1 MEEFERGDEITLDD
15 NTKYVVV
22 DSFNKNNKHYL
33 YLISEED
40 KKTTNVVELENDEVI
55 EVNDKEELDLLYKE
69 LIERNKDEI
78 NKYLEEI
85 NEN

>member
-1 MEEFERGDEITLDD
+1 MEKFERGDEITLDD
-15 NTKYVVV
+15 NSKYVIV
-22 DSFNKNNKHYL
+22 DSFDKNNKHYL

-40 KKTTNVVELENDEVI
+40 KKTTSIVELENDEVI
-55 EVNDKEELDLLYKE
+55 EIKDKEELDLLYKE

>member
-1 MEEFERGDEITLDD
+1 MEEFERGDEIILDD

-40 KKTTNVVELENDEVI
+40 KKTTSVVELENDEVI

>member
-40 KKTTNVVELENDEVI
+40 KKTTSVVELENDEVI

-69 LIERNKDEI
+69 LIEKNKDEI

>member
-1 MEEFERGDEITLDD
+1 MEKFERGDEIILDD

-22 DSFNKNNKHYL
+22 DSFDKNNKHYL

-40 KKTTNVVELENDEVI
+40 KKTTSIVELENDEVI
-55 EVNDKEELDLLYKE
+55 EINDKEELDLLYKE

>member
-1 MEEFERGDEITLDD
+1 MEKFERGDEITLDD

-40 KKTTNVVELENDEVI
+40 KKTTSVVELENDEVI
-55 EVNDKEELDLLYKE
+55 EINDKEELDSLYKE

>member
-1 MEEFERGDEITLDD
+1 MEEFERGDEIILDD

-40 KKTTNVVELENDEVI
+40 KKTTSVVELENDEVI
-55 EVNDKEELDLLYKE
+55 EINDKEELDSLYKE

-78 NKYLEEI
+78 NKYLEDI

>member
-1 MEEFERGDEITLDD
+1 MKEFERGDEITLDD

-40 KKTTNVVELENDEVI
+40 KKTTSVVELENDEVI

>member
-1 MEEFERGDEITLDD
+1 MEKFERGDEITLDD

-22 DSFNKNNKHYL
+22 DSFDKNNKHYL

-40 KKTTNVVELENDEVI
+40 KKTTSVVELENDEVI
-55 EVNDKEELDLLYKE
+55 EINDKEELDSLYKE